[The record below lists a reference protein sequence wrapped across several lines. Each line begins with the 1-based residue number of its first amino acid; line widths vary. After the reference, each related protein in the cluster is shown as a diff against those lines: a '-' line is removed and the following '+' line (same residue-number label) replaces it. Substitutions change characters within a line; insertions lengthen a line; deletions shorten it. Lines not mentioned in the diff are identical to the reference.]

1 MKYAVITSMRS
12 TYPLKLCCRLLG
24 VSAGGYY
31 KWRVQK
37 PRKASYE
44 RDKLAVLAAHQKTR
58 CCYGAVRLHQ
68 ALQAE
73 GFALSLWRVKK
84 IRHELGLVACK
95 SRRRV
100 KTTDSNHTFP
110 VAPNILQRNFS
121 SKQPDSMWVSDI
133 TYIPTAEGWLYLA
146 GIKDCCSKEIV
157 GFHMSSHMDT
167 TLVLKALTK
176 AYEAR
181 RPSHGLLLHSD
192 RGSQYCSKA
201 YQQQLSAYRMQCSM
215 SRKGNCHDNAPM
227 ESFWGVLKNELVYR
241 TRFRSRRQA
250 KAAVT
255 EYIEIFYNR
264 QRIQAG
270 LGYLSPAA
278 FAKNFRRGKAA
289 LAA

>member
-1 MKYAVITSMRS
+1 MKYAAITSMRS
-12 TYPLKLCCRLLG
+12 VYPLKLCCRLLG
-24 VSAGGYY
+24 VSVSGYY
-31 KWRVQK
+31 KWRIQK
-37 PRKASYE
+37 PRKTTHE
-44 RDKLAVLAAHQKTR
+44 RDKRIVLAAHQKAR
-58 CCYGAVRLHQ
+58 GCYGAIRLHK
-68 ALQAE
+68 ALQTE

-84 IRHELGLVACK
+84 IRHELGLVARTPH
-95 SRRRV
+95 RRIR
-100 KTTDSNHTFP
+100 TTDSRHTLP
-110 VAPNILQRNFS
+110 VAANILQRHFS
-121 SKQPDSMWVSDI
+121 SSVPDRTWVSDI

-146 GIKDCCSKEIV
+146 GIKDCCSREIV

-167 TLVLKALTK
+167 TLVLKALKK

-181 RPSHGLLLHSD
+181 RPPHGLLLHSD

-201 YQQQLSAYRMQCSM
+201 YQQQLAAYRMQCSM

-227 ESFWGVLKNELVYR
+227 ESFWGLLKNELVYR

-250 KAAVT
+250 KAAIT

-270 LGYLSPAA
+270 LGYQSPAA
-278 FAKNFRRGKAA
+278 FAKNFWRGKTA